1 MKKNIAYC
9 LLICTAFSCQDVERP
24 TKSKDDTPT
33 ALAEEES
40 YNIVSKRGREDLID
54 NLYAEIIAKDLV
66 LKKVDDNIREIED
79 GKNDSLKKFNSY
91 DEKNQDYF
99 FSANAHV
106 KEIQDSVLRKTLT
119 ALIAKN
125 MEAYKVRT
133 LQYKKLARSIDTK
146 TSSLNDL
153 SLALKI
159 SRTLPLIEKYQK
171 ENLPDNK
178 SILNLSSKIDQT
190 IKLADTLYKKKTQ

>member
-9 LLICTAFSCQDVERP
+9 LLICTAFSCKDAERP
-24 TKSKDDTPT
+24 TKSKEDTPT
-33 ALAEEES
+33 ALADEES

-54 NLYAEIIAKDLV
+54 NLYAEILAKDLA
-66 LKKVDDNIREIED
+66 LKKVDDNIKEIEN
-79 GKNDSLKKFNSY
+79 GKSDSLKKFNSY

-99 FSANAHV
+99 VSANAHV
-106 KEIQDSVLRKTLT
+106 KEINDSVLRKTLT

-133 LQYKKLARSIDTK
+133 LQYKKLASSIDTK

-171 ENLPDNK
+171 ENLPSNK
-178 SILNLSSKIDQT
+178 SILNLSYKIDQT
-190 IKLADTLYKKKTQ
+190 IKLADTLYKNKTK